1 MVETTE
7 RSPNMGQEMVR
18 ERVRP
23 SGFGF
28 FGFGVEQQQPSVICG
43 RASTWQ
49 RPCGPDDDGFE
60 PNIVR
65 GRE

>member
-1 MVETTE
+1 M
-7 RSPNMGQEMVR
+7 SQEMVR

-28 FGFGVEQQQPSVICG
+28 FGFGVEQPQPSVICG

-49 RPCGPDDDGFE
+49 RPRSAEDEGFE

>member
-1 MVETTE
+1 M
-7 RSPNMGQEMVR
+7 RQEMVR

-28 FGFGVEQQQPSVICG
+28 FGFGIEQQQPSVICG
-43 RASTWQ
+43 RADTWQ
-49 RPCGPDDDGFE
+49 RPRGHEDDPFE

>member
-1 MVETTE
+1 
-7 RSPNMGQEMVR
+7 MGQEMVR

-23 SGFGF
+23 SGFAF
-28 FGFGVEQQQPSVICG
+28 FGFGVEQRQPSVICG

-49 RPCGPDDDGFE
+49 QPRSTEDDDFE

>member
-1 MVETTE
+1 M
-7 RSPNMGQEMVR
+7 RQEMVR

-28 FGFGVEQQQPSVICG
+28 FGFGIEQQQPSVICG
-43 RASTWQ
+43 RAATWQ
-49 RPCGPDDDGFE
+49 RPRSHEDDPFE